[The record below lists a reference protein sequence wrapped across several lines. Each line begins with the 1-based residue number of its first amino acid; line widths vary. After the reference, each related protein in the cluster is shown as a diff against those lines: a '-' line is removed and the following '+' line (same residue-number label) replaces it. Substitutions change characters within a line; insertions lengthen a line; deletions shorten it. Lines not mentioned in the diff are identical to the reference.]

1 MKVFLT
7 GATGFIGSAIMRNLI
22 SAGHQVTGLVQNKEN
37 KEKVNAAGGTPILG
51 DLLVPGPWKEA
62 VQDHDVVI
70 SASSPFRITDKLSID
85 EAKRRGLAH
94 TEMVTNLINAAAH
107 VSKVQAVILTYHVTA
122 FGSHGDSWVSE
133 VMPVEPVGLAIPIA
147 EGYWD
152 IEKAARKAGVPTIE
166 VFPGWAYGQ
175 GSWFSEYLV
184 AGLMN
189 DMPVLVG
196 PGQNYKS
203 LDPYRRPGGRIQ
215 AYPEQDAGRR
225 AVLFRGFPS
234 RKAKGFSLFGSQ
246 ANSGNRSLLPA
257 DYTLF
262 AKQYGEVLAQTL
274 DSSVRVSNN
283 KAKLELGFM
292 PKFDNFC
299 HGIPD
304 ILEKMG
310 ILPEKKEL
318 PKAAGF

>member
-22 SAGHQVTGLVQNKEN
+22 SAGHQVTGLVQNKVN
-37 KEKVNAAGGTPILG
+37 KEKVKAAGGTPILG

-70 SASSPFRITDKLSID
+70 SASSPFKITDKLSID

-122 FGSHGDSWVSE
+122 FGSHGDSWISE
-133 VMPVEPVGLAIPIA
+133 VMPVEPVGLAVPIA

-203 LDPYRRPGGRIQ
+203 LIHIDDLAEGYRLILNKMPVGERYCFVDSHPVRQKDLVALVAREIGRPE
-215 AYPEQDAGRR
+215 P
-225 AVLFRGFPS
+225 
-234 RKAKGFSLFGSQ
+234 
-246 ANSGNRSLLPA
+246 LPA
-257 DYTLF
+257 DYSLF

-274 DSSVRVSNN
+274 DSSARVSNN
-283 KAKLELGFM
+283 KAKLELGFT

-310 ILPEKKEL
+310 ILPENKEL